1 MKVLIKIRNSPEQL
15 FLVNLKEKSLID
27 EVKKLINKNKHSK
40 AIVTALS
47 KGRFEKE
54 LRHEELPDTSA
65 ELILTEK
72 NASWDLTK

>member
-15 FLVNLKEKSLID
+15 FLVSLMDKSLID

-40 AIVTALS
+40 AIVTVLS
-47 KGRFEKE
+47 KGKFERE
-54 LRHEELPDTSA
+54 LRHDELPTESA